1 MTPTDWPSLAPQI
14 ALAPRLFGS
23 RGATLLGRWFDAQVD
38 RVTDPAFARLFSD
51 NIDLPGIAAADFN
64 HRLVR
69 TNQGSLLGG
78 IRFYGHDLARPFV
91 EVVAHSFTDLHLL
104 AICVSSEWSA
114 FAPLHARLMTAP
126 GSRFPAHAF
135 VDMSIHVARYADMAL
150 PDTRVSLA
158 RFPAVDAAAG
168 LVTDRYRDLATAQPS
183 LAQNISAAT
192 VEDLR
197 QWQDA
202 DQIRAIRAQVDGTE
216 TTVGLLAIAPGL
228 VEWIEGDVV
237 NEEVVATRHSGKGYA
252 ASAQRQWAAR
262 ADIDPDRLLI
272 GTIDGRN
279 TASRR
284 SAVRAGRPALL
295 AYTFLPLAGPSAATK
310 APKRAHPHRR

>member
-1 MTPTDWPSLAPQI
+1 
-14 ALAPRLFGS
+14 
-23 RGATLLGRWFDAQVD
+23 
-38 RVTDPAFARLFSD
+38 

-158 RFPAVDAAAG
+158 RFPSVDAAAD
-168 LVTDRYRDLATAQPS
+168 LVIDRYRNLARTQPS

-192 VEDLR
+192 VDDLR
-197 QWQDA
+197 QWHAA

-216 TTVGLLAIAPGL
+216 TTVGLLAIAPGS